1 MTKPAPTDP
10 PAGSSPTPALAS
22 RETVDA
28 GGAGWHA
35 GRYRWVVLASATF
48 TQAASGFFVQ
58 GIGAMG
64 VHLRDDL
71 DLSTAQLGLLLSAAQ
86 LAPLAGLLVAGE
98 LLDRYD
104 ERWVVGAGACVV
116 AASLAVGSL
125 APGYAALLLVLL
137 VVGAGYSTVQPGGSK
152 SVASW
157 FDTSRRGLAMGIRQ
171 AGLPLGGVLA
181 AAVLPALAASAGWR
195 ATLVVGAAV
204 ASLGA
209 ITFTAFCR
217 RPPFPPTN
225 PQTDTPN
232 GMHAHAPTD
241 IHPHADTQT
250 QTPPH
255 IHAHT
260 STDIHPHAD
269 TQTQTPSDL
278 HAHTSTDIH
287 AHADT
292 HITHN
297 HTHARTHAATEA
309 RAGTSTSGGG
319 ASTSG
324 TSTGDGTSTSAG
336 DLPPPSP
343 EPRPGPRSS
352 GRPGS
357 RSRVPESSG
366 RLRLLREPA
375 MVRILVSGTSL
386 VAVHS
391 GIGALTVLHLHETAS
406 LAPGTA
412 ALVFV
417 AVQAAGAAGRICLAA
432 WSDRSRPGTSADRHR
447 RFNRSDRYSSV
458 LACLVAV
465 IMGLVALTTPAGQ
478 SPVAASLLFVW
489 LGFFGIGWYGP
500 WVAHLAESA
509 PPGRTGFAL
518 GSAMAVN
525 QIAIILTPP
534 ALGLLKD
541 VSHGFAPAW
550 GLLAALSAV
559 ALALTLHSPTP
570 RPRP

>member
-1 MTKPAPTDP
+1 MTRHPGTRRPLRAS
-10 PAGSSPTPALAS
+10 AGRTA
-22 RETVDA
+22 E
-28 GGAGWHA
+28 A
-35 GRYRWVVLASATF
+35 GRYRWVVLAAATF

-71 DLSTAQLGLLLSAAQ
+71 DLSAAQLGLLLSAAQ

-116 AASLAVGSL
+116 AVSLAVGSL

-195 ATLVVGAAV
+195 ATLVAGAVV

-209 ITFTAFCR
+209 ITFTTFCR
-217 RPPFPPTN
+217 RPPLPL
-225 PQTDTPN
+225 
-232 GMHAHAPTD
+232 
-241 IHPHADTQT
+241 
-250 QTPPH
+250 
-255 IHAHT
+255 T
-260 STDIHPHAD
+260 S
-269 TQTQTPSDL
+269 
-278 HAHTSTDIH
+278 
-287 AHADT
+287 
-292 HITHN
+292 
-297 HTHARTHAATEA
+297 EA
-309 RAGTSTSGGG
+309 ETRGAGVE
-319 ASTSG
+319 
-324 TSTGDGTSTSAG
+324 AG
-336 DLPPPSP
+336 
-343 EPRPGPRSS
+343 
-352 GRPGS
+352 
-357 RSRVPESSG
+357 G

-432 WSDRSRPGTSADRHR
+432 WSDRSRSNASGRHH
-447 RFNRSDRYSSV
+447 RSGRYTSV

-465 IMGLVALTTPAGQ
+465 IVGLAALATPAGH

-509 PPGRTGFAL
+509 PPARTGFAL

-525 QIAIILTPP
+525 QIAIIHTPP

-541 VSHGFAPAW
+541 ISDGFAPSW
-550 GLLAALSAV
+550 GLLAVLSAT
-559 ALALTLHSPTP
+559 ALALTIRAP
-570 RPRP
+570 RP

>member
-1 MTKPAPTDP
+1 MTRHPGTRRPLRAS
-10 PAGSSPTPALAS
+10 AGRTA
-22 RETVDA
+22 E
-28 GGAGWHA
+28 A
-35 GRYRWVVLASATF
+35 GRYRWVVLAAATF

-71 DLSTAQLGLLLSAAQ
+71 DLSAAQLGLLLSAAQ

-116 AASLAVGSL
+116 AVSLAVGSL

-195 ATLVVGAAV
+195 ATLVAGAVV

-209 ITFTAFCR
+209 ITFMTFCR
-217 RPPFPPTN
+217 RPPLPL
-225 PQTDTPN
+225 
-232 GMHAHAPTD
+232 
-241 IHPHADTQT
+241 
-250 QTPPH
+250 
-255 IHAHT
+255 T
-260 STDIHPHAD
+260 S
-269 TQTQTPSDL
+269 
-278 HAHTSTDIH
+278 
-287 AHADT
+287 
-292 HITHN
+292 
-297 HTHARTHAATEA
+297 EA
-309 RAGTSTSGGG
+309 
-319 ASTSG
+319 
-324 TSTGDGTSTSAG
+324 
-336 DLPPPSP
+336 
-343 EPRPGPRSS
+343 EPRGA
-352 GRPGS
+352 GVEAG
-357 RSRVPESSG
+357 G

-406 LAPGTA
+406 LAPATA

-432 WSDRSRPGTSADRHR
+432 WSDRSRSNASGRHH
-447 RFNRSDRYSSV
+447 RSGRYTSV

-465 IMGLVALTTPAGQ
+465 IVGLAALATPAGH

-541 VSHGFAPAW
+541 ISDGFAPSW
-550 GLLAALSAV
+550 GLLAVLSAT
-559 ALALTLHSPTP
+559 ALALTIRTPGP
-570 RPRP
+570 RP